1 VLKDIYKKHFKIG
14 PNMSNDKIL
23 TLLKNLEE
31 ASHLKGPKLQESFNN
46 VAKELLTNSYSYD
59 GVTFNISEIE
69 FGCSALGDGIKGAD
83 AQSKMGQIYVHKTIK
98 NEKYPGTKFLGMD
111 ITCGSDKNFG
121 SILVRGVTVRGN
133 QIKGPSECLRAILD
147 HDEEGFEIT
156 KELSVKL
163 QAMDEKPFFDLFQTT
178 KIAVPREIKIGK
190 RKSIKEHTPT
200 EFHLRATCLSNPD
213 GKNEMVAIG

>member
-1 VLKDIYKKHFKIG
+1 
-14 PNMSNDKIL
+14 MSSEKIL

-31 ASHLKGPKLQESFNN
+31 ASRLKSEILQESFNN
-46 VAKELLTNSYSYD
+46 VAKELLTNSYTYD

-69 FGCSALGDGIKGAD
+69 FGCSSLGDGIKGAD
-83 AQSKMGQIYVHKTIK
+83 AQCRMGLVYVHKTIK
-98 NEKYPGTKFLGMD
+98 NEKFPGLKFLGMD
-111 ITCGSDKNFG
+111 ITCGSTKNFG

-156 KELSVKL
+156 KELSGKL
-163 QAMDEKPFFDLFQTT
+163 KSMDEKPFFDLFQVTKTT
-178 KIAVPREIKIGK
+178 APREIKIGK

-200 EFHLRATCLSNPD
+200 EFNLRASCMTNPD
-213 GKNEMVAIG
+213 GKKEMISIG